1 MRPPFAYLGQTAAA
15 IALRQEFATGGPPLP
30 MSLRADPAFTLIR
43 SAPRL
48 QELRPP
54 QAAWA
59 KAQPDPLDL

>member
-1 MRPPFAYLGQTAAA
+1 MRPPFAYLSQTAAA
-15 IALRQEFATGGPPLP
+15 IALRQEFATGGLPLP

-48 QELRPP
+48 RELMPP